1 MNYHFSTNEFG
12 ISDQGIHFLRSGYN
26 YETIKFS
33 KIDSIRIEKGMEHH
47 NWIVIFI
54 IGALLF
60 SAGLYTSGSLLDA
73 ILEENVS
80 GKSAKGWFAF
90 AMIAMLGF
98 WFVSNSVRSGTILWI
113 QYDGKRLKFPLREIV
128 QQKELSSFIEFLS
141 QKMENRLR
149 VKMSKA
155 KTLVVKN

>member
-33 KIDSIRIEKGMEHH
+33 EIDALRIERGMEHH

-54 IGALLF
+54 IGALLV
-60 SAGLYTSGSLLDA
+60 SAGLYTSGSMLA
-73 ILEENVS
+73 AVLEESVS

-90 AMIAMLGF
+90 AMIAILGF

-113 QYDGKRLKFPLREIV
+113 HYHGKNLKFPLRQIV
-128 QQKELSSFIEFLS
+128 QQKKLPSLIGLLSV
-141 QKMENRLR
+141 KMKGRLR
-149 VKMSKA
+149 VNMSKA